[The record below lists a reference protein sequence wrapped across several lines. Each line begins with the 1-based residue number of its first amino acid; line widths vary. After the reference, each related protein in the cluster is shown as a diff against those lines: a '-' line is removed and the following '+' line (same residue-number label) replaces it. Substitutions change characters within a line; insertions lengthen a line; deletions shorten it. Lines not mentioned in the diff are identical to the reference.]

1 MVEVALASEDS
12 FIQEVSEE
20 VRRER
25 LYRLLRRYGWIAVLL
40 ILLIVGGAAW
50 NEWRKASE
58 RAAAEATGD
67 ALLAAL
73 EADDPA
79 ARSSAI
85 ANLSAEGEAAAIIAM
100 LAAAETAAA
109 EDPAAA
115 RAQLEAIAG
124 NGTIDPLYRDLA
136 ALKAVSMAGEDLPA
150 ADRIARLEPLAAPG
164 AAYRPLAME
173 LIAIAHVDA
182 GDTEAALSVLNDV
195 LADGASPEGLRRRAS
210 QLIVAL
216 GGALGAS

>member
-1 MVEVALASEDS
+1 MASEDS
-12 FIQEVSEE
+12 FIKEVSEE

-25 LYRLLRRYGWIAVLL
+25 LYRMLRRYGWIAVLL
-40 ILLIVGGAAW
+40 IVVIVGGAAW
-50 NEWRKASE
+50 NEWRKATE
-58 RAAAEATGD
+58 RAAAESLGN
-67 ALLAAL
+67 ALLSAL
-73 EADDPA
+73 EASDPA
-79 ARSSAI
+79 ARGTALT
-85 ANLSAEGEAAAIIAM
+85 AVPAEGDAAAIVAM

-109 EDPAAA
+109 EDRAAA
-115 RAQLEAIAG
+115 RTQLEAIAG
-124 NGTIDPLYRDLA
+124 NGAIDPLYRDLA
-136 ALKAVSMAGEDLPA
+136 ALKAVSLAGENLPP
-150 ADRIARLEPLAAPG
+150 ADRIARLEPLSAPG

-182 GDTEAALSVLNDV
+182 GDTEAALTVLNDV